1 MKLTETEKYML
12 AGAAGVA
19 AERIS
24 EYYARKYVG
33 MPLWAFFL
41 TGFGIY
47 FGTHAIGTGIS
58 KWIDPKKGVQR
69 YRDTSD
75 ELYQLFNIPR

>member
-41 TGFGIY
+41 TGFLSTLG
-47 FGTHAIGTGIS
+47 
-58 KWIDPKKGVQR
+58 
-69 YRDTSD
+69 
-75 ELYQLFNIPR
+75 LMQLVLA